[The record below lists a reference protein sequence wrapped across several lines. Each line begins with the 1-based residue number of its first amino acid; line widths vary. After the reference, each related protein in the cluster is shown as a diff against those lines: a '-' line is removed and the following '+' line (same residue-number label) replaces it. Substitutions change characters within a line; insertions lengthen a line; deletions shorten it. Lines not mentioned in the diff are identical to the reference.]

1 MVRVRLKSLDRM
13 SNCEWHMYG
22 NPYWWARIGDEF
34 LPVSRTRGDNWLDV
48 YLDIDKE
55 PPFVIHYGVG
65 PKAGGQRGQLK
76 VESEALHYEL
86 YDYEDSLDF
95 LKRRYPASAYSQF
108 AGMTY
113 DEILAKIESKLIKDQ
128 GYIDLDKRAIEHQA
142 QAIFDELKSSV
153 TVNQ

>member
-1 MVRVRLKSLDRM
+1 M
-13 SNCEWHMYG
+13 
-22 NPYWWARIGDEF
+22 
-34 LPVSRTRGDNWLDV
+34 LDV

-65 PKAGGQRGQLK
+65 PKVGGQRGQLK
-76 VESEALHYEL
+76 VESQTLHYKL
-86 YDYEDSLDF
+86 YNYKDSLDF
-95 LKRRYPASAYSQF
+95 LKRCYPASAYSQF

-128 GYIDLDKRAIEHQA
+128 DYIDLDKRAIEHQT

-153 TVNQ
+153 TVHQ